1 MNEKNLPDDIASK
14 SLNELTDLADEIIKN
29 LENRNNLENTSEDY
43 ANLLKINRLIEK
55 KFQKNFKEISDK
67 TIFKIKDIKSNKNAK
82 STGRKSGAKDSA
94 ERAAAEKKETFG
106 QRFAKERKAA
116 KKRGDELTHVFTYKG
131 KKYST
136 RNEKEEATSSIS
148 QNTSNK
154 KNR

>member
-43 ANLLKINRLIEK
+43 ANLLKINRLIEN

-82 STGRKSGAKDSA
+82 KVK
-94 ERAAAEKKETFG
+94 
-106 QRFAKERKAA
+106 
-116 KKRGDELTHVFTYKG
+116 
-131 KKYST
+131 
-136 RNEKEEATSSIS
+136 
-148 QNTSNK
+148 
-154 KNR
+154 

>member
-14 SLNELTDLADEIIKN
+14 SLNELTDLADKIIKN

-82 STGRKSGAKDSA
+82 KVK
-94 ERAAAEKKETFG
+94 
-106 QRFAKERKAA
+106 
-116 KKRGDELTHVFTYKG
+116 
-131 KKYST
+131 
-136 RNEKEEATSSIS
+136 
-148 QNTSNK
+148 
-154 KNR
+154 

>member
-29 LENRNNLENTSEDY
+29 LENENNLENTSEDY

-82 STGRKSGAKDSA
+82 KAK
-94 ERAAAEKKETFG
+94 
-106 QRFAKERKAA
+106 
-116 KKRGDELTHVFTYKG
+116 
-131 KKYST
+131 
-136 RNEKEEATSSIS
+136 
-148 QNTSNK
+148 
-154 KNR
+154 